1 MGKTFTNFR
10 RLISIATAIVVS
22 STFSFGQAIDST
34 LTPNQYINNL
44 VGLGVSYGGVSFQGD
59 AQAIGFFTGASGN
72 LGFGSGIIMATGPV
86 IEAVDPNFFFG
97 GLDQN
102 EVLTDMPE
110 LTTLVPPTCGFG
122 GANDGSILEFTFVP
136 QSTPVSFRYIF
147 ASDEYPEWVC
157 SQFND
162 AFAFLI
168 SGPGIVGTQNLA
180 LVPGTSDPIT
190 ISTINNGNVG
200 TSGTAGND
208 PCILTNSQYFNNTPP
223 ADILYDGFT
232 DVLTAVAD
240 VIPCSTYTLRLMLA
254 DYCDSGLSSA
264 VFLEANSFGAA
275 PIAITQTTLNGD
287 STTYEGCAPATLVFT
302 RLNPDP
308 FDYVF
313 PFTLTGTATQGVDYL
328 GVPPFVTIP
337 AGQTSVQLTLQAVTD
352 AIVEGPET
360 IELSYETIC
369 GTISTTV
376 FITEPPSVTVTPV
389 ATPSICEGL
398 GPVTITGVAT
408 TGVAP
413 FTYTWSNGL
422 PNGSSAS
429 VNPPV
434 TTTYTLTAT
443 DFCGNS
449 SSTNLTVN
457 VANTPD
463 VPTVTPA
470 TPICENENFTLSA
483 ATSSTTA
490 TLNWTGPNGFTQVD
504 GIGLVNITNATV
516 ANSGNYSVFAS
527 EFGCNSA
534 PVIVNQLVNPRPVLT
549 NVTATTPA
557 CEGSPLNISTL
568 ITPLTSTVNW
578 TGPNGFTATGASLNY
593 ASAALTQSGLYA
605 ATATLNGCDALVP
618 VSVLVQ
624 VNDTPDAPN
633 VTFNSPVCAGFD
645 LNLQT
650 TATEDSYTWTGPG
663 FWTSATQ
670 NTIRAGM
677 TPAAAGNYS
686 LVVTTNNCP
695 SPATVVNVQVIDASF
710 LPQIITNSPVC
721 QGTDLDFSTPIVN
734 GAQYFWSGP
743 GGFTSNSIDFSQEEV
758 DLSQEGNYS
767 LYLVIGQCTTAT
779 NTFSADVV
787 PIPLTNAGLDN
798 ATCSM
803 QPLQIGTPPLPG
815 HTYSWSPALGL
826 NFSTVSN
833 PTVVVSNVGSEPV
846 NYPFI
851 LTTTADGC
859 SGYDTINVL
868 VNPQPIATFETPA
881 PQCFQGHSFDFSAE
895 GIYNSPNPRF
905 VWDFGPGAIPDSSS
919 EMQPQD
925 VIFPSTGL
933 HLVKLLIIDNGCVSN
948 TYVSPVNVWT
958 MPVANFVPD
967 IVETCEPSLISFT
980 DLSEDEVPLTW
991 SWDFGNGRFSNDQNP
1006 SVLYREAGFY
1016 NVSLTVTNLNGCSNT
1031 YNVNSLVT
1039 VNPSPQAAFNL
1050 YPGNILTITDPT
1062 IEITDLS
1069 NNASDCY
1076 YTIGSDSI
1084 FSFNT
1089 YYTFPDSGNYE
1100 VVQFLS
1106 NEFGCTDTT
1115 VQLVRVD
1122 IGYKVYI
1129 PGAFT
1134 PNDDGNNDVFRIYGE
1149 DIATAEIKIFNRWGE
1164 LLYTSFDPENGWD
1177 GKTKLGD
1184 KIVPGG
1190 VYLYSIDLFDR
1201 FGNKYDYDGT
1211 IQVLR

>member
-1 MGKTFTNFR
+1 MGKTYTKFR
-10 RLISIATAIVVS
+10 RLFAIVTGIVVS
-22 STFSFGQAIDST
+22 SVSSFGQTIDST
-34 LTPNQYINNL
+34 LTPFQYINNL
-44 VGLGVSYGGVSFQGD
+44 VGLGVSFGNVSFQGD
-59 AQAIGFFTGASGN
+59 GQAIGFFDGASGN

-86 IEAVDPNFFFG
+86 AEATDPFFFG
-97 GLDQN
+97 QLDQT

-110 LTTLVPPTCGFG
+110 LTNLVPPTCGFG

-147 ASDEYPEWVC
+147 ASDEYPTWVC

-180 LVPGTSDPIT
+180 LVPGTNDPIT

-200 TSGTAGND
+200 TAGNAGND
-208 PCILTNSQYFNNTPP
+208 PCILTNSQYFNTNPP
-223 ADILYDGFT
+223 TDILYNGFT
-232 DVLTAVAD
+232 EVLTAVAD
-240 VIPCSTYTLRLMLA
+240 VIPCSTYTLRLLLA
-254 DYCDSGLSSA
+254 DYCDTGLSSA

-287 STTYEGCAPATLVFT
+287 STTYEGCAPATLIFT

-313 PFTLTGTATQGVDYL
+313 PFTLSGTAIQGVDYL

-337 AGQTSVQLTLQAVTD
+337 AGQTSVELVLQAVSD
-352 AIVEGPET
+352 GIVEGPET

-376 FITEPPSVTVTPV
+376 FITEPPSVTVTPI
-389 ATPSICEGL
+389 ASPAICEGL
-398 GPVTITGVAT
+398 GPVTITGIAT

-429 VNPPV
+429 VNPAI

-449 SSTNLTVN
+449 GNTNLTVN

-470 TPICENENFTLSA
+470 APICENENFTLLA
-483 ATSSTTA
+483 TTSSTSA
-490 TLNWTGPNGFTQVD
+490 TLNWSGPNGFTQVD
-504 GIGLVNITNATV
+504 GIGLVAINNATV

-534 PVIVNQLVNPRPVLT
+534 PVVINQLVNPRPVLS
-549 NVTATTPA
+549 NPTATTPA
-557 CEGSPLNISTL
+557 CEGSPLNISAL
-568 ITPLTSTVNW
+568 VTPLTSTVNW
-578 TGPNGFTATGASLNY
+578 TVLNNNAGTGASLNF
-593 ASAALTQSGLYA
+593 ASAAMSQSGLYV
-605 ATATLNGCDALVP
+605 ATATLNGCDALLP

-624 VNDTPDAPN
+624 VNDTPDAPT
-633 VTFNSPVCAGFD
+633 VTANSPVCAGFD

-650 TATEDSYTWTGPG
+650 TSTADSYLWTGPG
-663 FWTSATQ
+663 FYTAATQ
-670 NTIRAGM
+670 NATRTAM
-677 TPAAAGNYS
+677 VPANAGNYS
-686 LVVTTNNCP
+686 LVITTNNCS
-695 SPATVVNVQVIDASF
+695 SPATIVNVQVIDAAF
-710 LPQIITNSPVC
+710 LPQIVTNSPVC
-721 QGTDLDFSTPIVN
+721 QGTDLDFSTPTIN

-743 GGFTSNSIDFSQEEV
+743 GGFTSNSMDFSQENV
-758 DLSQEGNYS
+758 DLTEEGDYS

-779 NTFSADVV
+779 NTFNAEVV

-798 ATCSM
+798 STCSM
-803 QPLQIGTPPLPG
+803 VPLQIGSPALPG
-815 HTYSWSPALGL
+815 HTYSWSPIEGL
-826 NFSTVSN
+826 NFATVSN
-833 PTVVVSNVGSEPV
+833 PTVIISNLGAQPV

-851 LTTTADGC
+851 LTTTSDGC
-859 SGYDTINVL
+859 SGYDTINVQID
-868 VNPQPIATFETPA
+868 PQPIATFETPA
-881 PQCFQGHSFDFSAE
+881 PQCFEGHSFDFAAQ

-905 VWDFGPGAIPDSSS
+905 VWDFGPGATPDSSS
-919 EMQPQD
+919 EMQPQN

-933 HLVKLLIIDNGCVSN
+933 HLVKLVIIDNGCVSN
-948 TYVSPVNVWT
+948 TYVSPVNVWN
-958 MPVANFVPD
+958 MPVSNFEPN
-967 IVETCEPSLISFT
+967 IVETCEPSLINFT
-980 DLSEDEVPLTW
+980 DLSEDEAPISW
-991 SWDFGNGRFSNDQNP
+991 SWDFGNGRLSNDQNP
-1006 SVLYREAGFY
+1006 SVLYREAGIY
-1016 NVSLTVTNLNGCSNT
+1016 NVSLMVTNINGCSNT
-1031 YNVNSLVT
+1031 YNINSLIT
-1039 VNPSPQAAFNL
+1039 VNPSPEAAFNL

-1062 IEITDLS
+1062 IEINDLS
-1069 NNASDCY
+1069 NNASTCF
-1076 YTIGSDSI
+1076 YTIGTDSL
-1084 FSFNT
+1084 FSFST

-1100 VVQFLS
+1100 VTQFLS

-1115 VQLVRVD
+1115 FQLVRVD
-1122 IGYKVYI
+1122 IGYKVFI

-1177 GKTKLGD
+1177 GKTRLSD
-1184 KIVPGG
+1184 KVVPGG
-1190 VYLYSIDLFDR
+1190 LYLYSIDLYDR

-1211 IQVLR
+1211 VQVLR

>member
-1 MGKTFTNFR
+1 MGKTFTSFR
-10 RLISIATAIVVS
+10 RLISIATTIVVS

-86 IEAVDPNFFFG
+86 AEAVEPGFFG
-97 GLDQN
+97 SLDAD
-102 EVLTDMPE
+102 EALTDMPD
-110 LTTLVPPTCGFG
+110 LTNMVPPTCVFG

-147 ASDEYPEWVC
+147 ASDEYPNWVC
-157 SQFND
+157 SQYND

-180 LVPGTSDPIT
+180 LVPGTNDPIT

-200 TSGTAGND
+200 GSGSAANE
-208 PCILTNSQYFNNTPP
+208 PCILTNSQYFNSAPP
-223 ADILYDGFT
+223 TDIYYNGFT
-232 DVLTAVAD
+232 EVLTAVAD
-240 VIPCSTYTLRLMLA
+240 VIPCSTYTLRLLIA
-254 DYCDSGLSSA
+254 DYCDTGLSSA

-275 PIAITQTTLNGD
+275 PISITQTTLNGD

-313 PFTLTGTATQGVDYL
+313 PFTLTGTAIQGVDYL

-337 AGQTSVQLTLQAVTD
+337 AGQTSVELILQAVTD
-352 AIVEGPET
+352 GIVEGTES

-376 FITEPPSVTVTPV
+376 FITEPPVVTVTPV

-398 GPVTITGVAT
+398 GPVTITGIAT

-429 VNPPV
+429 VNPLV

-449 SSTNLTVN
+449 GNTNLTVN

-470 TPICENENFTLSA
+470 APICENENFTLLAS
-483 ATSSTTA
+483 TSSTTA
-490 TLNWTGPNGFTQVD
+490 TLNWSGPNGFTQVD
-504 GIGLVNITNATV
+504 GIGLVAINNATV

-534 PVIVNQLVNPRPVLT
+534 PVVVNQLVNPRPVLS
-549 NVTATTPA
+549 NPTATTPA
-557 CEGSPLNISTL
+557 CEGSPLNISVQV
-568 ITPLTSTVNW
+568 TPLISTVNW
-578 TGPNGFTATGASLNY
+578 TGDNGFSATGASLNY

-624 VNDTPDAPN
+624 VNDTPEAPT

-670 NTIRAGM
+670 NTVRAGM
-677 TPAAAGNYS
+677 TPADAGNYS

-833 PTVVVSNVGSEPV
+833 PTVVVSNVGAEPV

-933 HLVKLLIIDNGCVSN
+933 HLVKLVIIDNGCVSN

-958 MPVANFVPD
+958 MPVANFIPD
-967 IVETCEPSLISFT
+967 NVETCEPSLINFT
-980 DLSEDEVPLTW
+980 DLSEDETTVSW

-1006 SVLYREAGFY
+1006 SVLYREAGMY
-1016 NVSLTVTNLNGCSNT
+1016 NVSLTVTNINGCSNT

-1050 YPGNILTITDPT
+1050 YPGNVLTITDPT

-1115 VQLVRVD
+1115 IQLVRVD

-1184 KIVPGG
+1184 KVVPGG

>member
-10 RLISIATAIVVS
+10 RLLSITTAIVVS

-59 AQAIGFFTGASGN
+59 GQAIGFFSGASAN

-86 IEAVDPNFFFG
+86 MEAVDPLFFG
-97 GLDQN
+97 ALDQD
-102 EVLTDMPE
+102 EVLTNMPD
-110 LTTLVPPTCGFG
+110 LTAMVPPTCTFG

-147 ASDEYPEWVC
+147 ASDEYPNWVC
-157 SQFND
+157 SQYND

-180 LVPGTSDPIT
+180 LVPGTNDPIT

-200 TSGTAGND
+200 GSGNAGND
-208 PCILTNSQYFNNTPP
+208 PCILTNSQYFNTNPP
-223 ADILYDGFT
+223 TDINYNGFT
-232 DVLTAVAD
+232 EVLTAVAD
-240 VIPCSTYTLRLMLA
+240 VIPCSTYTLRLLLA
-254 DYCDSGLSSA
+254 DYCDTGLSSA

-287 STTYEGCAPATLVFT
+287 STTYEGCAPATLIFT

-337 AGQTSVQLTLQAVTD
+337 AGETSVELILQAVTD
-352 AIVEGPET
+352 GIVEGPET

-376 FITEPPSVTVTPV
+376 YITEPPTVTVTPV

-398 GPVTITGVAT
+398 GPVTISGVAT

-413 FTYTWSNGL
+413 YTYTWSDGL
-422 PNGSSAS
+422 PNGNSAS
-429 VNPPV
+429 VNPTV

-449 SSTNLTVN
+449 GTTNLTVN

-463 VPTVTPA
+463 VPSVTPA

-504 GIGLVNITNATV
+504 GIGLVSINNATV

-534 PVIVNQLVNPRPVLT
+534 PVVVNQVVNPRPVLS
-549 NVTATTPA
+549 NPTATTPA

-578 TGPNGFTATGASLNY
+578 TGPNGYTGTGASLNF
-593 ASAALTQSGLYA
+593 ASAAITQSGLYA

-624 VNDTPDAPN
+624 VNDSPDAPN
-633 VTFNSPVCAGFD
+633 VTFDSPVCAGFD

-650 TATEDSYTWTGPG
+650 SVIADTYAWTGPG
-663 FWTSATQ
+663 AWSSSNQ
-670 NTIRAGM
+670 NAVRAAM
-677 TPAAAGNYS
+677 TPADAGNYN
-686 LVVTTNNCP
+686 LIVTTNNCP
-695 SPATVVNVQVIDASF
+695 SPPTVVNVQVIDASF

-758 DLSQEGNYS
+758 DLTQEGNYS

-815 HTYSWSPALGL
+815 HTYSWTPSLGL

-833 PTVVVSNVGSEPV
+833 PTVVISNVGADPV

-868 VNPQPIATFETPA
+868 VNPQPIASFQAPA
-881 PQCFQGHSFDFSAE
+881 PQCFEGHSFDFAAE
-895 GIYNSPNPRF
+895 GIYNSSDPRF
-905 VWDFGPGAIPDSSS
+905 VWDFGPGATPDSSS
-919 EMQPQD
+919 EMEPQD

-933 HLVKLLIIDNGCVSN
+933 HLVKLVIIDNGCVSN
-948 TYVSPVNVWT
+948 TYISPVNVWT
-958 MPVANFVPD
+958 MPVSNFVSD
-967 IVETCEPSLISFT
+967 VVETCEPSLINFS
-980 DLSEDEVPLTW
+980 DLSEDEAPVSW
-991 SWDFGNGRFSNDQNP
+991 SWDFGNGRYSNDQNP
-1006 SVLYREAGFY
+1006 SVLYREAGMY
-1016 NVSLTVTNLNGCSNT
+1016 NVSLTVTNINGCSNT
-1031 YNVNSLVT
+1031 YNVNSLIT
-1039 VNPSPQAAFNL
+1039 INPSPQAAFNL
-1050 YPGNILTITDPT
+1050 YPGNILTIADPT

-1069 NNASDCY
+1069 NNASECF

-1089 YYTFPDSGNYE
+1089 YYSFPDSGNYE

-1115 VQLVRVD
+1115 IQLVRVD

-1164 LLYTSFDPENGWD
+1164 LLYTSYDPENGWD

-1190 VYLYSIDLFDR
+1190 LYLYSIDLFDR

>member
-59 AQAIGFFTGASGN
+59 AQSIGFFTGASAN
-72 LGFGSGIIMATGPV
+72 LGFSSGIIMATGAV
-86 IEAVDPNFFFG
+86 MEAVDEFYGG
-97 GLDQN
+97 GLDPN
-102 EVLTDMPE
+102 EVLTNMPE
-110 LTTLVPPTCGFG
+110 LTNLVPPTCGLG

-147 ASDEYPEWVC
+147 ASDEYPTWVC
-157 SQFND
+157 TEYND

-168 SGPGIVGTQNLA
+168 SGPGIAGTQNLA

-190 ISTINNGNVG
+190 ISTINNGTIG
-200 TSGTAGND
+200 GLGDLSND
-208 PCILTNSQYFNNTPP
+208 PCILTNSQYFNTAPP
-223 ADILYDGFT
+223 TDIYYNGFT

-240 VIPCSTYTLRLMLA
+240 VIPCSTYTLKLLLA
-254 DYCDSGLSSA
+254 DYCDASLSSA

-337 AGQTSVQLTLQAVTD
+337 AGQTSVQLTLQAITD

-376 FITEPPSVTVTPV
+376 FITEPPTVTVTPV

-398 GPVTITGVAT
+398 GPVTISGVAT

-449 SSTNLTVN
+449 GSTNLTVN

-463 VPTVTPA
+463 IPTVTPTA
-470 TPICENENFTLSA
+470 PICENENFTLSA
-483 ATSSTTA
+483 TTSSTTA
-490 TLNWTGPNGFTQVD
+490 TLNWSGPNGFTQVD

-534 PVIVNQLVNPRPVLT
+534 PVVVNQLVNPRPVLS
-549 NVTATTPA
+549 NPTATTPA
-557 CEGSPLNISTL
+557 CEGSSLNISTL
-568 ITPLTSTVNW
+568 VTPLTSTVNW
-578 TGPNGFTATGASLNY
+578 TGPNSYTGTGASLNF
-593 ASAALTQSGLYA
+593 ASAAITQSGLYA
-605 ATATLNGCDALVP
+605 ATATLNGCDALIP

-624 VNDTPDAPN
+624 VNDTPEAPE

-650 TATEDSYTWTGPG
+650 TATADNYTWTGPG
-663 FWTSATQ
+663 FWTSTTQ
-670 NTIRAGM
+670 NSTRANM
-677 TPAAAGNYS
+677 TPADAGNYS
-686 LVVTTNNCP
+686 LIVTTNNCP

-743 GGFTSNSIDFSQEEV
+743 GGFTSNSIDFSQEDV
-758 DLSQEGNYS
+758 DLTQEGNYS

-803 QPLQIGTPPLPG
+803 QPLQIGTTPLPG
-815 HTYSWSPALGL
+815 HTYSWTPTLGL

-833 PTVVVSNVGSEPV
+833 PTVVISNVGAEPV

-851 LTTTADGC
+851 LTTTSDGC

-881 PQCFQGHSFDFSAE
+881 PQCFEGHSFDFSAE
-895 GIYNSPNPRF
+895 GIYNSPDPRF
-905 VWDFGPGAIPDSSS
+905 IWDFGPGATPDSSS
-919 EMQPQD
+919 EMQPQN
-925 VIFPSTGL
+925 VIFPSTGI
-933 HLVKLLIIDNGCVSN
+933 HLVKLVIIDNGCTSN

-958 MPVANFVPD
+958 MPVANFIPD
-967 IVETCEPSLISFT
+967 LVETCEPSLINFT
-980 DLSEDEVPLTW
+980 DLSEDEAPVTW
-991 SWDFGNGRFSNDQNP
+991 SWDFGNGRFSNEQNP
-1006 SVLYREAGFY
+1006 TVLYREAGMY
-1016 NVSLTVTNLNGCSNT
+1016 NVSLTVTNINGCTNT

-1050 YPGNILTITDPT
+1050 YPGNVLTITDPT

-1069 NNASDCY
+1069 NNASECY
-1076 YTIGSDSI
+1076 YTIGTDSI

-1115 VQLVRVD
+1115 IQLVRVD